1 MALWDGQLISP
12 TITKRQHLASWFG
25 EVQATT
31 TGNVN
36 SWPSFGIKLFWDGG
50 NYCISFVAQPAS
62 SHWITKLPGLFF
74 CRGHRKTFCSATFWC
89 FLAQG
94 DLVSRLPQEVAYS
107 GMLNTGRFRATM
119 YIFCIKCQKATSLN
133 LSTSISFS
141 HLSPPS
147 METSADATE
156 TEGKIYNFKP
166 SSHLWSLL
174 SESTNPMIP
183 RCFMTSSNIF
193 CLHCFAFETHRDR
206 NYTECVST
214 NVSQGSSEA

>member
-1 MALWDGQLISP
+1 MALWEGQLISP

-36 SWPSFGIKLFWDGG
+36 SWPSFGIKLSEMEEIITLALSHSLQVVTESLNFQD
-50 NYCISFVAQPAS
+50 YSFVEVTES
-62 SHWITKLPGLFF
+62 
-74 CRGHRKTFCSATFWC
+74 SATFWC

-107 GMLNTGRFRATM
+107 GMLNTGRFRAIM

-147 METSADATE
+147 METSADASE

-183 RCFMTSSNIF
+183 RCFMTSSNIL
-193 CLHCFAFETHRDR
+193 CLHCFAFETRRDR